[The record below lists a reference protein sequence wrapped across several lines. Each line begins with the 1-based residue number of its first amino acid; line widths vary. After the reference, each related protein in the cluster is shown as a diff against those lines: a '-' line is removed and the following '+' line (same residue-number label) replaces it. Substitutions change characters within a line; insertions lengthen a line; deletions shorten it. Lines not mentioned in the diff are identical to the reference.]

1 MRSYRTAFIA
11 AAGLNLIL
19 IAAVLFFWRPW
30 RPANHKTPSQSQ
42 PYASMPSQT
51 AQRPA
56 TEASTPSPEPETVLS
71 PVQLTPQRRQSIGVQ
86 TETIKYKAAE
96 NNIRVTGNVDID
108 ETRLSYIQLRFPGW
122 IRRTFVDA
130 NYQYVRK
137 GQPLLTIYSPELVTT
152 ENEYLLARQYERQ
165 TEHSSLPQV
174 TAGGQT
180 LFQAAQERLR
190 RWEVPTRE
198 IAQLEKTGKVREDLE
213 IDSPVSGYVTE
224 RNALPNMYVE
234 PSTRLYTVADLS
246 RVWVYGQVFQ
256 TDIGQIHTG
265 DAASITV
272 DSYPGRTFHGR
283 VDFIY
288 PQVDAVTRTVRVRLV
303 FPNPGLALKPGM
315 FVNVNFVIPM
325 GRHLVVPASA
335 VFHSGTRTIAFVD
348 RGDGYL
354 DPREI
359 EIGPRAGEDFIVLK
373 GLETGQRIVTSA
385 NFLIDSESQ
394 LQAAMGSFAPP
405 PPGAGAAAAMNRRA
419 AQTGTIDFT
428 TAPSPPH
435 KGSNVFRA
443 KVTGADGR
451 PVTGATVTV
460 NFFMPAMPA
469 MGMAAMRA
477 TSTLP
482 EKGGGFYE
490 GAGTLQSGGTWQVTI
505 QAQKN
510 GQIVASKQLSMSA
523 EGAM

>member
-1 MRSYRTAFIA
+1 MRSYRTAFIV
-11 AAGLNLIL
+11 AAGLNLLL
-19 IAAVLFFWRPW
+19 IASVLFFWRPW
-30 RPANHKTPSQSQ
+30 QPTNNNTPSKSQSE
-42 PYASMPSQT
+42 ASMSSPTGQ
-51 AQRPA
+51 AN
-56 TEASTPSPEPETVLS
+56 TPSAQPEAPLS

-86 TETIKYKAAE
+86 TGTVEYKTAE
-96 NNIRVTGNVDID
+96 NNIRITGNVDID
-108 ETRLSYIQLRFPGW
+108 ETRLSYVQLRFPGW
-122 IRRTFVDA
+122 IRRTFADST
-130 NYQYVRK
+130 YQYVRK

-174 TAGGQT
+174 ASGGQT
-180 LFQAAQERLR
+180 LLQAARERLR
-190 RWEVPTRE
+190 QWEVPTRE
-198 IAQLEKTGKVREDLE
+198 IAQLEETGKVREDLE

-246 RVWVYGQVFQ
+246 TVWVYGQVFQ
-256 TDIGQIHTG
+256 TDVGEIHTG
-265 DAASITV
+265 APANVTV
-272 DSYPGRTFHGR
+272 DSYPGRIFHGR

-288 PQVDAVTRTVRVRLV
+288 PQVDATTRTVRVRLV
-303 FPNPGLALKPGM
+303 LANPGLALKPGM
-315 FVNVNFVIPM
+315 FVNVNFAIPLGRQLVI
-325 GRHLVVPASA
+325 PASA
-335 VFHSGTRTIAFVD
+335 VFHSGTRTIVFVD

-359 EIGPRAGEDFIVLK
+359 DVGPRAGEDFIVLK
-373 GLETGQRIVTSA
+373 GLEAGQKVVTSA

-405 PPGAGAAAAMNRRA
+405 PPGAGAAAAMNRPA
-419 AQTGTIDFT
+419 AQTGSIDFT

-451 PVTGATVTV
+451 PVTGAKVTVT
-460 NFFMPAMPA
+460 FFMPAMPA
-469 MGMAAMRA
+469 MGMAAMR
-477 TSTLP
+477 TSSTLQ

-490 GAGTLQSGGTWQVTI
+490 GNGSLQSGGTWQVTI

-510 GQIVASKQLSMSA
+510 GQTVASKQLSVSA
-523 EGAM
+523 NGAM